1 MEALAAGTPPVRNG
15 TVGAGVS
22 AAPRCPMLVPALLL
36 ALARAPS
43 DPERAPLAG
52 WYELVLGHHAL
63 VTFGASGGLRLFD
76 FERPSFD
83 VLEASD
89 AGFRWRRQHE
99 PGEARL
105 EFARDER
112 GAVTGFAWSTAAG
125 ERGQARRD
133 DAFGYAQDEVRFRS
147 GEVELCALVLVPRGE
162 GPHPGAV
169 VIQGSG
175 DSDRDNVWACT
186 IANHLALAG
195 LAGLL
200 PH

>member
-83 VLEASD
+83 VLAPAAE
-89 AGFRWRRQHE
+89 GFTWRRQS
-99 PGEARL
+99 PAGEGRL
-105 EFARDER
+105 SFVRAE
-112 GAVTGFAWSTAAG
+112 GGVTGFDWSFADGTKG
-125 ERGQARRD
+125 PLSHGTARRD
-133 DAFGYAQDEVRFRS
+133 EKLGWAQE
-147 GEVELCALVLVPRGE
+147 E
-162 GPHPGAV
+162 
-169 VIQGSG
+169 
-175 DSDRDNVWACT
+175 
-186 IANHLALAG
+186 
-195 LAGLL
+195 
-200 PH
+200 